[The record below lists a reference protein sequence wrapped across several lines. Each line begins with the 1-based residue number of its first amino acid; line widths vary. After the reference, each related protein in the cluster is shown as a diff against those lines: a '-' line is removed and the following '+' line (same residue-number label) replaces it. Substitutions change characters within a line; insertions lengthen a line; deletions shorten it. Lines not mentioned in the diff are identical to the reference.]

1 MSSSSEPLR
10 GGLGLPKMVGAAF
23 VFTLLAPIVLLTLPL
38 TALVVFSR
46 PIPSRHRLTAA
57 LAGGISLWWLAQSGD
72 PPDQV
77 IRAAAV
83 IGTAT
88 FTIAVVFTNWSLIH
102 RSLVAIAAAAIGVL
116 AFTTVLRTS
125 WPEVRWWVESRIG
138 VSAQI
143 MLSWLATRNGA
154 EGGSAAGSDTWVI
167 IQLEDWFEV
176 AVPLMADFFPAMLAI
191 QMLAGLALAS
201 VLYDRMT
208 HQTRGTLGWFRDFR
222 FTEHLGWAAVVALG
236 IVLVTRFAAIKIL
249 AANVLVV
256 AGALYAL
263 RGAAVVSFALAMAGG
278 PGFFTTA
285 VIVLSI
291 LFMLPVVLPGTILLG
306 VVDAGLDL
314 RKRWSTPRART

>member
-1 MSSSSEPLR
+1 MSGSSEPLR
-10 GGLGLPKMVGAAF
+10 RRLGLPMMVGAAF
-23 VFTLLAPIVLLTLPL
+23 VFAVLAPIVLLTLPL
-38 TALVVFSR
+38 TALVVFSH

-83 IGTAT
+83 IGTAA

-143 MLSWLATRNGA
+143 TLSWLATRNGA
-154 EGGSAAGSDTWVI
+154 EGGSAAGSDPWV

-176 AVPLMADFFPAMLAI
+176 AVPLMADFFPATLAI

-208 HQTRGTLGWFRDFR
+208 HQTRGTLGRFRDFR

-256 AGALYAL
+256 TSVLYAL

>member
-1 MSSSSEPLR
+1 MSGSSEPIR
-10 GGLGLPKMVGAAF
+10 GGLGLPMMIGAAF
-23 VFTLLAPIVLLTLPL
+23 VFAILAPMVLLTLPL
-38 TALVVFSR
+38 TALVVFSQ
-46 PIPSRHRLTAA
+46 PIPSRHRLTVA
-57 LAGGISLWWLAQSGD
+57 LAGGISVWWLVQIGD

-83 IGTAT
+83 IGTAA
-88 FTIAVVFTNWSLIH
+88 FTIATAFTKWSLIH
-102 RSLVAIAAAAIGVL
+102 RSIAATTAAAIGVM

-125 WPEVRWWVESRIG
+125 WSGVRWWIESRIG
-138 VSAQI
+138 FSAQI
-143 MLSWLATRNGA
+143 ALSWLATRNEA
-154 EGGSAAGSDTWVI
+154 EGGSAVGSDPWV

-176 AVPLMADFFPAMLAI
+176 AVPLMADFFPATLAI

-201 VLYDRMT
+201 VLYHRMT
-208 HQTRGTLGWFRDFR
+208 HRTRGTLGRFRDFS

-236 IVLVTRFAAIKIL
+236 FVLVTRFATIKIL

-256 AGALYAL
+256 AGVLYAL

-278 PGFFTTA
+278 PSFFTTA

-314 RKRWSTPRART
+314 RQRWSTPRART